1 MIRDRQLTAD
11 PDEVFARYR
20 AEPEKVKHGIMWP
33 QGDDDAQ
40 RVLQRYFRKESAF
53 RRLQLLYAEKLK
65 KEGKY
70 RHLNL
75 FGFFLQLSPRAK
87 ELNMLWFKPKKSKKL
102 ILPRVEDRTKQ
113 EASLRKQGV
122 LYQRSE
128 DSPLSL
134 EEMVVNLEL
143 YEKLLALNLEDRL
156 AARKREA
163 AAKEQEKRLEHV
175 YGKQKKQEVDKRLA
189 GLTGSE
195 HLSKL
200 AKPKDKWGRLRI
212 LMDLKKK
219 FAHDISL
226 QKMIREELKSNKV
239 FRFPEEYDLYDE
251 KEDKLCK
258 HMGEAGIKQPD
269 FSAGKTLREQFKTLD
284 DKDLYYL
291 KREISSKRRDE
302 RNLEKFLINHALAYL
317 EQQKQRLKGQTTT
330 VRLFVSDVY
339 HKMVKEFK
347 NLANERFPHTSYG
360 TKKGSETW
368 KKSYPQSFKNY
379 FFHLV
384 KSYFKQKKGLKRMNN
399 PAPTFLLSGGKRWD
413 ATFNKRVVLKTAMV
427 KLIMKEPASYRSRV
441 WRRKDFR
448 SALNKVF
455 MLRSENENCTFE
467 PEAGALSKTI
477 ELTLKANPNIKRDT
491 VADEG
496 DPENYIKKLGD
507 NF

>member
-1 MIRDRQLTAD
+1 MVA
-11 PDEVFARYR
+11 
-20 AEPEKVKHGIMWP
+20 
-33 QGDDDAQ
+33 
-40 RVLQRYFRKESAF
+40 
-53 RRLQLLYAEKLK
+53 
-65 KEGKY
+65 
-70 RHLNL
+70 NL
-75 FGFFLQLSPRAK
+75 DLF
-87 ELNMLWFKPKKSKKL
+87 
-102 ILPRVEDRTKQ
+102 
-113 EASLRKQGV
+113 
-122 LYQRSE
+122 
-128 DSPLSL
+128 
-134 EEMVVNLEL
+134 
-143 YEKLLALNLEDRL
+143 EKLLALNLEDRV

-163 AAKEQEKRLEHV
+163 DAKEHERRLEHV
-175 YGKQKKQEVDKRLA
+175 YGKARKQEVEKRLA
-189 GLTGSE
+189 GLTGTD

-212 LMDLKKK
+212 LMDLKRK

-251 KEDKLCK
+251 AEDKLCK

-269 FSAGKTLREQFKTLD
+269 FSAGKTLREKFKALD

-291 KREISSKRRDE
+291 KREITAKRREE

-317 EQQKQRLKGQTTT
+317 EQQKQRLKGQTST

-347 NLANERFPHTSYG
+347 GLATERFPHTSYG

-368 KKSYPQSFKNY
+368 KKSYPQSFKTY

-384 KSYFKQKKGLKRMNN
+384 KSYFKQKKGLKRMKN
-399 PAPTFLLSGGKRWD
+399 PAPTFLLSGGKRCIIHD
-413 ATFNKRVVLKTAMV
+413 GQACPQDCGYATFNKKVVLKTAAV
-427 KLIMKEPASYRSRV
+427 KQIMKDPASYRSRV
-441 WRRKDFR
+441 WRRNDFR

-477 ELTLKANPNIKRDT
+477 ELTLKANPNIKRDAVT
-491 VADEG
+491 DEG
-496 DPENYIKKLGD
+496 DPENYVKKLGE